1 MDDIAMGQSLRHSIH
16 ETIETVVQRLFLG
29 APVVDIIIQSL
40 FLDPEFR
47 SSNLSI
53 MVNQSAGLLQNMY
66 IHSSPLNFA
75 LHLPESFLELVE
87 LERSRFEL
95 ILQIRVIM
103 L

>member
-16 ETIETVVQRLFLG
+16 ETT
-29 APVVDIIIQSL
+29 
-40 FLDPEFR
+40 
-47 SSNLSI
+47 
-53 MVNQSAGLLQNMY
+53 AGLLQNMY